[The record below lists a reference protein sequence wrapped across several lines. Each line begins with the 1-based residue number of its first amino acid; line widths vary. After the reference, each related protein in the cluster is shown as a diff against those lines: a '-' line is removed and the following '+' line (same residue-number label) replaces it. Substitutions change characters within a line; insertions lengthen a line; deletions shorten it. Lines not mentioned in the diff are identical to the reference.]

1 MRHVLLLALSIS
13 LVGCLDE
20 EDNPLSVLTSDR
32 DKLLGTWYISADDL
46 AAVAGDDEDL
56 QGLESFEV
64 TYSDDGS
71 LSQEIVFSLEGLSI
85 TVEDS
90 GTWTLDGNALTQ
102 KWNGDNAYDA
112 GETYEWSAIIT
123 DAILTLTGS
132 DSEVVVFRKKE
143 G

>member
-1 MRHVLLLALSIS
+1 MRHVLFLALSIS
-13 LVGCLDE
+13 LVGCIDE
-20 EDNPLSVLTSDR
+20 EDNPLSMLTSDR

-90 GTWTLDGNALTQ
+90 GTWTLDGSTLTQ

>member
-1 MRHVLLLALSIS
+1 MA
-13 LVGCLDE
+13 
-20 EDNPLSVLTSDR
+20 N
-32 DKLLGTWYISADDL
+32 
-46 AAVAGDDEDL
+46 L

-90 GTWTLDGNALTQ
+90 GIQWTLDTGQYACPTQ
-102 KWNGDNAYDA
+102 NLWNGDNAYDA

>member
-13 LVGCLDE
+13 LIGCIDE
-20 EDNPLSVLTSDR
+20 EDNPLSTLTSDR

-90 GTWTLDGNALTQ
+90 GTWTLDGSTLTQ

>member
-13 LVGCLDE
+13 LVGCIDE
-20 EDNPLSVLTSDR
+20 EDNPLSTLKSDR

-46 AAVAGDDEDL
+46 AAVAGDVEDL

-90 GTWTLDGNALTQ
+90 GTWTLDGSTLTQ

>member
-32 DKLLGTWYISADDL
+32 DKLLGTWYISAVDL

-90 GTWTLDGNALTQ
+90 GTWTLDGSTLTQ